1 MKPRVRFAPSP
12 TGYLHIG
19 GARTALFNWLYARH
33 TGGTFILRIED
44 TDAAR
49 NSQEAV
55 DVILNGL
62 RWLGLDWD
70 EGPLTGDATG
80 PGKGGFGPYFQ
91 SQRKENY
98 QRRVEALLSRGLAY
112 EHEGAVKF
120 KMQRE
125 PVVIQ
130 DLVVGE
136 VVRKLTDR
144 EEEDPDFVIQRSD
157 GQPVFHLVNVID
169 DLEMDVTHVI
179 RGEDHLSNTAKH
191 IALFQA
197 FGVKPPHYAH
207 IPLILN
213 GDGSKMSKRDKGASL
228 TTYLDEGFLPEAV
241 VNYLCL
247 LGWSPK
253 DNREKLSRDEVV
265 ERFDLPQILRH
276 NARFDYEKLLWLQGE
291 YAREL
296 GDDRFYELA
305 VHAFAKAGVNTN
317 ALPLPYVK
325 AALDTCKGKF
335 KLFSELPAYAG
346 FYFTDKIEYDAE
358 AAKKDFVPENKP
370 RLEKLRDAFAAAPA
384 FNAGALEA
392 ALKETAK
399 TLGVKAGVLVHP
411 CRLAVTGKTSGP
423 SLYHLLEVL
432 GKEKV
437 MQRIELGQI
446 NLELSFTYDSGAVK
460 NIFISEKDKSSLEKL
475 EQLREAFA
483 ELKGSNAALL
493 ERTLKNTAAT
503 INIGDDEL
511 EQICRLA
518 VTGNIEGPNLY
529 LLLEVLS
536 KKKVLERIE
545 TVLNDLAAYYGITL
559 KGKTTQQVSE
569 LRDADFD
576 QPK

>member
-55 DVILNGL
+55 EVILSGL

-80 PGKGGFGPYFQ
+80 ASKGDRGPYFQ
-91 SQRKENY
+91 SQRKANY
-98 QRRVEALLSRGLAY
+98 LARVEALLSRGLAY

-125 PVVIQ
+125 PVTIH
-130 DLVVGE
+130 DLVVGD

-144 EEEDPDFVIQRSD
+144 EELDPDFVILRSD

-169 DLEMDVTHVI
+169 DLEMDITHVI

-191 IALFQA
+191 IALFNA

-213 GDGSKMSKRDKGASL
+213 ADGSKMSKRDKGASL
-228 TTYLDEGFLPEAV
+228 ASYLDEGFLPEAV

-253 DNREKLSRDEVV
+253 DNREKLSLV
-265 ERFDLPQILRH
+265 ETVDGCDLPQILRH

-291 YAREL
+291 YARVL
-296 GDDRFYELA
+296 DDARFYELA
-305 VHAFAKAGVNTN
+305 VHAFARAGIDTN
-317 ALPLPYVK
+317 AFPLPYVK

-335 KLFSELPAYAG
+335 KTFKELPAYAG
-346 FYFTDKIEYDAE
+346 FYFRDEFEYNVE
-358 AAKKDFVPENKP
+358 GVQKDFVPENQP
-370 RLEKLRDAFAAAPA
+370 RVQKLREAFAKAEPFTAA
-384 FNAGALEA
+384 NVEA
-392 ALKETAK
+392 ALKATA
-399 TLGVKAGVLVHP
+399 TELGVKAGALVHP
-411 CRLAVTGKTSGP
+411 CRLALTGNPAGP

-432 GKEKV
+432 GK
-437 MQRIELGQI
+437 
-446 NLELSFTYDSGAVK
+446 
-460 NIFISEKDKSSLEKL
+460 DKSLARLDK
-475 EQLREAFA
+475 
-483 ELKGSNAALL
+483 AL
-493 ERTLKNTAAT
+493 TK
-503 INIGDDEL
+503 
-511 EQICRLA
+511 
-518 VTGNIEGPNLY
+518 
-529 LLLEVLS
+529 
-536 KKKVLERIE
+536 
-545 TVLNDLAAYYGITL
+545 
-559 KGKTTQQVSE
+559 
-569 LRDADFD
+569 F
-576 QPK
+576 

>member
-1 MKPRVRFAPSP
+1 MKTRVRFAPSP

-33 TGGTFILRIED
+33 TGGTFVLRIED

-62 RWLGLDWD
+62 RWLGLNWD

-80 PGKGGFGPYFQ
+80 PVKGPNGPYFQ
-91 SQRKENY
+91 SQRKANY

-112 EHEGAVKF
+112 EHEGAIKF

-125 PVVIQ
+125 PITIH
-130 DLVVGE
+130 DLVVGD

-144 EEEDPDFVIQRSD
+144 EEVDPDFVIMRSD

-169 DLEMDVTHVI
+169 DLEMDITHVI

-191 IALFQA
+191 IALFNA
-197 FGVKPPHYAH
+197 FGVPPPHYAH

-213 GDGSKMSKRDKGASL
+213 ADGSKMSKRDKGASL
-228 TTYLDEGFLPEAV
+228 TSYLDDGFLPEAV
-241 VNYLCL
+241 VNYLSL

-253 DNREKLSRDEVV
+253 ENREKLTIAETI
-265 ERFDLPQILRH
+265 EHFDLPQILRH

-296 GDDRFYELA
+296 PPDRFYELA
-305 VHAFAKAGVNTN
+305 VHTFAKAGVDTN
-317 ALPLPYVK
+317 QFDVNYVK
-325 AALDTCKGKF
+325 AALNTCTGKIKTF
-335 KLFSELPAYAG
+335 NELPGYAG

-358 AAKKDFVPENKP
+358 AVKKDFTPENKP

-384 FNAGALEA
+384 FNADSLQV
-392 ALKETAK
+392 ALKATA
-399 TLGVKAGVLVHP
+399 TAQGVKAGVLVHP
-411 CRLAVTGKTSGP
+411 CRLAVTGKTAGP

-437 MQRIELGQI
+437 MARIEKALAGF
-446 NLELSFTYDSGAVK
+446 NLNET
-460 NIFISEKDKSSLEKL
+460 KL
-475 EQLREAFA
+475 
-483 ELKGSNAALL
+483 
-493 ERTLKNTAAT
+493 
-503 INIGDDEL
+503 
-511 EQICRLA
+511 
-518 VTGNIEGPNLY
+518 
-529 LLLEVLS
+529 
-536 KKKVLERIE
+536 
-545 TVLNDLAAYYGITL
+545 
-559 KGKTTQQVSE
+559 
-569 LRDADFD
+569 
-576 QPK
+576 